1 MSARN
6 LRIVSDNVA
15 DAADITVT
23 NTAPDMGA
31 EWLKTEIKSEVCR
44 ILANEGTITLQWDDP
59 VGVDCVALP
68 AWNGS
73 ASSEIRVRC
82 YFEKTGGAAVYDSGW
97 QWAASG
103 PMLAHYDFSQ
113 PLNVNN
119 FVDGATVTAVWVPN
133 ISARRVVID
142 LRDPNRTYLDISR
155 VIVGAALSLCG
166 VSYGSGATV
175 ADDTTVA
182 RTAGGDIRID
192 RGAKRRAISLN
203 IDYIPP
209 DKRHQIMRIIN
220 AGLQRRHFFS
230 GYASGAD
237 PSLEQELMMYGILS
251 TVPTLTHVTYRVD
264 GSQFQV
270 EEW

>member
-15 DAADITVT
+15 DAADITVS
-23 NTAPDMGA
+23 NTAAGLGA

-44 ILANEGTITLQWDDP
+44 ILSGTGTITQQWDDP
-59 VGVDCVALP
+59 VGVDCVAIP

-82 YFEKTGGAAVYDSGW
+82 YFERTGGTAVYDSDW
-97 QWAASG
+97 QWAAPG
-103 PMLAHYDFSQ
+103 PMMEHWDFSQ

-119 FVDGATVTAVWVPN
+119 FADGATVSAVWVPN

-142 LRDPNRTYLDISR
+142 LRDPERTFLDVSR
-155 VIVGAALSLCG
+155 VVVGTALSLCG
-166 VSYGSGATV
+166 VSYGSSASLT
-175 ADDTTVA
+175 DDTTVT
-182 RTAGGDIRID
+182 RTAGGDLRVE
-192 RGAKRRAISLN
+192 RGAKSRAISLN
-203 IDYIPP
+203 MDHIPP

-220 AGLQRRHFFS
+220 AGLGRRHFFS
-230 GYASGAD
+230 GYASGGD
-237 PSLEQELMMYGILS
+237 PSLEQELMMYGVLS
-251 TVPTLTHVTYRVD
+251 TVPTLTHVTYRSD
-264 GSQFQV
+264 GSQFQI